1 MEARVVEVQQGLT
14 AMLLDSPHSG
24 TDYPDDFGHNIA
36 VARLREAEDT
46 HVEKLFAPWVTD
58 GATLIAARFP
68 RSYIDCN
75 RAADDIDVQVL
86 DAPWTGA
93 INPSRKAALG
103 KGLIWRCMDDGTPI
117 YTRKLAAHEVH
128 SRIARCWQP
137 YWRELAAQAARIR
150 SAHGKLFHINCH
162 SMPSRAA
169 AFATDAQH
177 KVGAPHPDFVVGD
190 RDGTTCDQGFSL
202 FVTKFLRARGY
213 RVTLND
219 PYKGVEIVR
228 VLGQPCDGQHS
239 LQLEVNR
246 RLYMD
251 ESTRELHVGFE
262 QVRRVLAELWR
273 ELQQEFNLR
282 S

>member
-1 MEARVVEVQQGLT
+1 VVEVQQGSA

-24 TDYPDDFGHNIA
+24 TDYPADFGHDIA

-46 HVEKLFAPWVTD
+46 HVEKLFTPWVAQ

-86 DAPWTGA
+86 DAPWKGT

-117 YTRKLAAHEVH
+117 YARKLTAHEVQN
-128 SRIARCWQP
+128 RIARCWQP
-137 YWRELAAQAARIR
+137 YWGELAAQAARIR
-150 SAHGKLFHINCH
+150 STHGKMFHINCH

-169 AFATDAQH
+169 AFATDTQQQ
-177 KVGAPHPDFVVGD
+177 VGAPHPDFVVGD
-190 RDGTTCDQGFSL
+190 RDGTTCDHRFSF
-202 FVTKFLRARGY
+202 FVTQFLRARGY

-228 VLGQPCDGQHS
+228 VLGRPGDDQHS

-251 ESTRELHVGFE
+251 EATRELHSGFE
-262 QVRRVLAELWR
+262 QVRSVLADLWR
-273 ELQQEFNLR
+273 ELQQEFSLNAR
-282 S
+282 